1 MAANIAAKGGG
12 SGEGYTKSETDAL
25 LNGKQ
30 DTLTASQLN
39 AVNSGITSEK
49 VANYDDCHAVIN
61 YNALNHNGIYRGKD
75 LTNIYTVDEMY
86 ARIHNGTFE
95 DLYLGDYFTKSITTD
110 IYTKFG
116 GTEFESGVTYYERS
130 GADLNNWTYTETE
143 DAEPDSSKAYYTKL
157 TKTENVTL
165 MFAAFDYYYQMGD
178 TACTTHHAILIPRTY
193 GFATTAK
200 MNPTNTTVGGYY
212 NSEMHQT
219 TLPCYAKSLKTALNN
234 HLLSHRT
241 ILSNTINA
249 STPSMAGA
257 GFTGASTNWA
267 WYTTELQLMSEQQ
280 VYGSRAWTSSAYDIG
295 IDYRILPVFN
305 FINPVL
311 YGLGTFGL
319 RSVVSSTYFS
329 RCHYGGNASTD
340 GASSASYVRPLILFG

>member
-1 MAANIAAKGGG
+1 MDAKGFERLMAAKILGEGGG
-12 SGEGYTKSETDAL
+12 GGFTPTTD
-25 LNGKQ
+25 
-30 DTLTASQLN
+30 QL
-39 AVNSGITSEK
+39 AAMNSGITSEK

-110 IYTKFG
+110 IYTKFTD
-116 GTEFESGVTYYERS
+116 TEFAAGTTYYERS

-193 GFATTAK
+193 GFATAAK
-200 MNPTNTTVGGYY
+200 MNLTNTTVGAYY

-257 GFTGASTNWA
+257 GFAGASTNWA
-267 WYTTELQLMSEQQ
+267 WYATELQLMTEQQ
-280 VYGSRAWTSSAYDIG
+280 VYGSRAWTSSGYDIG
-295 IDYRILPVFN
+295 IDYAKLPVFN
-305 FINPVL
+305 FVNPVM
-311 YGLGTFGL
+311 FGRYYFWL
-319 RSVVSSTYFS
+319 RSVVSSTGFAL
-329 RCHYGGNASTD
+329 CDIGGTAGTI
-340 GASSASYVRPLILFG
+340 GASSARYVRPLILFG